1 MQTLIA
7 LLIVLGA
14 AGYSVWKLAP
24 AAFRRKLAAQ
34 TGTLARATGA
44 SAQTARRIELK
55 AQDAAAKAGGCGSCG
70 PCKGC
75 GSAQADDTAP
85 ARAFNAL
92 ASGATP
98 GAESLL

>member
-1 MQTLIA
+1 MQTLVT

-24 AAFRRKLAAQ
+24 AALRHRLAAQ

-44 SAQTARRIELK
+44 SAETARRIEIK
-55 AQDAAAKAGGCGSCG
+55 AIDAAANAGGCGNCG

-75 GSAQADDTAP
+75 ATGRAEDDAK
-85 ARAFNAL
+85 
-92 ASGATP
+92 S
-98 GAESLL
+98 

>member
-1 MQTLIA
+1 MQTLIT

-24 AAFRRKLAAQ
+24 AAFRHKLAAQ

-44 SAQTARRIELK
+44 SEQTARRIEIK
-55 AQDAAAKAGGCGSCG
+55 AMDAAANAGGCGGGCG

-75 GSAQADDTAP
+75 ATGQVKDDEAASA
-85 ARAFNAL
+85 
-92 ASGATP
+92 
-98 GAESLL
+98 

>member
-7 LLIVLGA
+7 LLLVLAA

-34 TGTLARATGA
+34 SGTLARATGA
-44 SAQTARRIELK
+44 SAETARRIEIK
-55 AQDAAAKAGGCGSCG
+55 AMDAAVNAGGCGNCG

-75 GSAQADDTAP
+75 ATGRAKDDD
-85 ARAFNAL
+85 
-92 ASGATP
+92 AT
-98 GAESLL
+98 ST

>member
-7 LLIVLGA
+7 LLLVLAA

-34 TGTLARATGA
+34 SGTLARATGA
-44 SAQTARRIELK
+44 SAQTARRIEIK
-55 AQDAAAKAGGCGSCG
+55 AMDAAINAGGCGSCG

-75 GSAQADDTAP
+75 ATGQAKDDEAP
-85 ARAFNAL
+85 PA
-92 ASGATP
+92 
-98 GAESLL
+98 

>member
-7 LLIVLGA
+7 LLLVLAA

-34 TGTLARATGA
+34 SGTLARATGA
-44 SAQTARRIELK
+44 SAQTARRIEIK
-55 AQDAAAKAGGCGSCG
+55 AMDAAVNAGGCGSCG

-75 GSAQADDTAP
+75 ATGQGKDDESAT
-85 ARAFNAL
+85 
-92 ASGATP
+92 T
-98 GAESLL
+98 